1 MGPRESIDSA
11 HHEDES
17 MRLMRMVQFGL
28 AAAWL
33 ACAAPIEVFAQTSED
48 AALLGRAYAALAA
61 GRGEE
66 AEALAAQVLARSPR
80 DHGAAG
86 LAVSAAARRG
96 AAAALEVYERWLGV
110 TRHEDAFVL
119 EPAGVATLRALGNQT
134 SNEDEAARQLLAR
147 LDPDEPGSETQRA
160 EDRARELS
168 SRLGSDEGGSKTLAL
183 REIASTGSAA
193 ALPQILP
200 LLKDPAPDTRA
211 AAAETLGKLRA
222 SQAVPAL
229 QQALTDPASEVR
241 SAAAIALYRL
251 GDASGDDLVNRLL
264 TSDIPDLR
272 LQAAEGMVEGPSSAW
287 VPYVEPLL
295 NADAPMTRLTAAR
308 LMLDVD
314 PVRAGR
320 AIAALLDDANPVVAG
335 EVARTLV
342 VEGLKDLPTIRR
354 LLKHPAPAVRLQGA
368 TALLRLTGAIH

>member
-1 MGPRESIDSA
+1 
-11 HHEDES
+11 
-17 MRLMRMVQFGL
+17 MRLMRTVHLGV

-33 ACAAPIEVFAQTSED
+33 ACAAPSEVAAQTAE
-48 AALLGRAYAALAA
+48 AATLLSRAYAALAA

-66 AEALAAQVLARSPR
+66 AEALAQQVLARWPR

-86 LAVSAAARRG
+86 LAVSAAATRG
-96 AAAALEVYERWLGV
+96 AGAALEVYERWLDV

-119 EPAGVATLRALGNQT
+119 EPAGEATLRALGSQP
-134 SNEDEAARQLLAR
+134 SGDEEAARQLLAR
-147 LDPDEPGSETQRA
+147 LRDDVPQGTAQAA
-160 EDRARELS
+160 EDRARELA
-168 SRLGSDEGGSKTLAL
+168 SRLGSEDGGSKTLVL
-183 REIASTGSAA
+183 REIARAGSTA

-200 LLKDPAPDTRA
+200 LLKDPSPDTRA
-211 AAAETLGKLRA
+211 AAAEAIGRLRA
-222 SQAVPAL
+222 SEAVPAL
-229 QQALTDPASEVR
+229 QQALKDPASEVR
-241 SAAAIALYRL
+241 SAAAIALHRL
-251 GDASGDDLVNRLL
+251 GDAAGDDLVNRLL

-295 NADAPMTRLTAAR
+295 NSDAPMTRLSAAR

-320 AIAALLDDANPVVAG
+320 AIADLLDDANPVVAG

-354 LLKHPAPAVRLQGA
+354 LLKHSAPAVRLQGA